1 MRSACIAL
9 LALALCQTAS
19 AEPNRLVKT
28 ECDGGVCRRVTVGS
42 AWEYKVVD
50 LTNAIR
56 RRHGLR
62 PLKVTEKA
70 MNFARG
76 WSGTQAR
83 VGKMFH
89 SREPGWAENVIVGY
103 GSPEAQVDAW
113 FNSPGHRRNMLNPNH
128 SEIGV
133 GVVMNGRTPYGT
145 QVFR

>member
-1 MRSACIAL
+1 MRHAIVVL
-9 LALALCQTAS
+9 VALALCQAATA
-19 AEPNRLVKT
+19 ENRLIRT
-28 ECDGGVCRRVTVGS
+28 ECNGGVCRRVTVGS

-70 MNFARG
+70 MKFARG

-89 SREPGWAENVIVGY
+89 SREPGWAENVAVNQR
-103 GSPEAQVDAW
+103 SPEEVVNAW
-113 FNSPGHRRNMLNPNH
+113 FNSPGHRRNMLNPSH
-128 SEIGV
+128 ATIGV
-133 GVVMNGRTPYGT
+133 GVVKNGSTPYWT
-145 QVFR
+145 QVFK

>member
-19 AEPNRLVKT
+19 AEPNRLIKT

-89 SREPGWAENVIVGY
+89 SREPGWAENVAVNQR
-103 GSPEAQVDAW
+103 SPEEVVNAW
-113 FNSPGHRRNMLNPNH
+113 FNSPGHRRNMLNPSH
-128 SEIGV
+128 ATIGV
-133 GVVMNGRTPYGT
+133 GVVKNGSTPYWT
-145 QVFR
+145 QVFK